1 MKETLRRRI
10 TVTSSLNEI
19 CTEHLITGLVGGGGV
34 GVTPP
39 APPLFTFFLDDVNG
53 FSSTFRYLFD
63 GGGTTGNTERD
74 MNRLYLTPVTPRI
87 CIHLHNTEG
96 DAHSSARR

>member
-1 MKETLRRRI
+1 MKETPRRRI

-19 CTEHLITGLVGGGGV
+19 STDHLMMGLVAGGEALLR
-34 GVTPP
+34 PP
-39 APPLFTFFLDDVNG
+39 PPLFTSFLDDVNG
-53 FSSTFRYLFD
+53 FSSTFGYLFH

-74 MNRLYLTPVTPRI
+74 MNRLYLTPLTPRI

-96 DAHSSARR
+96 DAPKRDG

>member
-10 TVTSSLNEI
+10 TATSSLNEI
-19 CTEHLITGLVGGGGV
+19 STDHLRKGLGAGWESLLL
-34 GVTPP
+34 P
-39 APPLFTFFLDDVNG
+39 PPLLFTGFLDDVNG
-53 FSSTFRYLFD
+53 FSSTLGYLFD

-74 MNRLYLTPVTPRI
+74 MNRLYLTPLTPRI

-96 DAHSSARR
+96 DAHSRTRR